1 VNDSDYRGDER
12 RGWHVDKT
20 VSISHVLTTVT
31 ILFAGMWYLVDQDK
45 RISANT
51 QNIQHNVTAINQ
63 QENRNSK
70 ALSDIKNSL
79 DRITN
84 FLLKNK

>member
-1 VNDSDYRGDER
+1 VNSERQHNEER

-20 VSISHVLTTVT
+20 VSISHILTTAT
-31 ILFAGMWYLVDQDK
+31 ILFAGMLYLVDQDK

-51 QNIQHNVTAINQ
+51 QNITHNANSITQ

-70 ALSDIKNSL
+70 ALAEIKSSL
-79 DRITN
+79 DRITS

>member
-1 VNDSDYRGDER
+1 MNNEDYQGAER

-51 QNIQHNVTAINQ
+51 QNITHNASAITQ

>member
-1 VNDSDYRGDER
+1 VNNPDNRGDDR

-20 VSISHVLTTVT
+20 VSISHVLTTAT

-45 RISANT
+45 RISANAQSIT
-51 QNIQHNVTAINQ
+51 HNASAITQ

>member
-1 VNDSDYRGDER
+1 MNNHKYEGDDR

-20 VSISHVLTTVT
+20 VSISHVLTTAT

-51 QNIQHNVTAINQ
+51 QSITHNANAITQ
-63 QENRNSK
+63 QESRNSK
-70 ALSDIKNSL
+70 ALSDIKSSL

>member
-1 VNDSDYRGDER
+1 MNDSDYRGNER

-20 VSISHVLTTVT
+20 VSISHILTTAT
-31 ILFAGMWYLVDQDK
+31 ILFAGMLYLVDQDK

-51 QNIQHNVTAINQ
+51 QSITHNASAITQ
-63 QENRNSK
+63 QENRNTK

>member
-1 VNDSDYRGDER
+1 MNNQKYDGDDR

-20 VSISHVLTTVT
+20 VSISHVMTTVT
-31 ILFAGMWYLVDQDK
+31 ILLAGMWYLVDQDK

-51 QNIQHNVTAINQ
+51 QNITHNANAITK
-63 QENRNSK
+63 QESRNSK

-79 DRITN
+79 DRITS